1 MEEKRRDAAP
11 PATRFATADSTA
23 SEPTSTHHRAG
34 SVREEINRCYEL
46 INRLGRGV
54 VYLGSSRMGPGHSH
68 YVQAQELSKEAR
80 LPFWLP
86 YDEKLLPCLRIAN
99 LLDCTS
105 WSGAGPGLM
114 NAVTQGALQ
123 AGKPVGRFKIGKEAG
138 EWTASNYHPYLP
150 SENYLTCRFFSAM
163 KHGLVDVVVRNN
175 SLDKTVVVAL
185 LQSSIIIVYFDS
197 YIVVGHS
204 RSSFVRR
211 KACNM
216 GSETPP
222 DALSPSSTTCKQG
235 FIGSKDLRWREVEKA
250 IPLKKRRGDFDNN
263 MEENISDSNRKKT
276 NKIQSRS
283 SRTKMTKMNMA
294 WEQDDDEIIKDEEKE
309 VEEEVVAV
317 DEEGLIHGYFLSIW
331 DDALLLPST
340 L

>member
-1 MEEKRRDAAP
+1 MPLRLEIKEHKDPSAILWCLMQLY
-11 PATRFATADSTA
+11 
-23 SEPTSTHHRAG
+23 E
-34 SVREEINRCYEL
+34 VREEINRCYEL

-68 YVQAQELSKEAR
+68 YVQAQELSKE
-80 LPFWLP
+80 
-86 YDEKLLPCLRIAN
+86 IAN

-222 DALSPSSTTCKQG
+222 DALSPSSTTCKQ
-235 FIGSKDLRWREVEKA
+235 DLRWREVEKA

>member
-34 SVREEINRCYEL
+34 SPLRLEIKEHKDPSAILWCLMQLYEVREEINRCYEL

-68 YVQAQELSKEAR
+68 YVQAQELSKE
-80 LPFWLP
+80 
-86 YDEKLLPCLRIAN
+86 IAN

-150 SENYLTCRFFSAM
+150 SENYLTCR
-163 KHGLVDVVVRNN
+163 
-175 SLDKTVVVAL
+175 
-185 LQSSIIIVYFDS
+185 
-197 YIVVGHS
+197 
-204 RSSFVRR
+204 

-222 DALSPSSTTCKQG
+222 DALSPSSTTCKQ
-235 FIGSKDLRWREVEKA
+235 DLRWREVEKA

>member
-1 MEEKRRDAAP
+1 MPLRLEIK
-11 PATRFATADSTA
+11 
-23 SEPTSTHHRAG
+23 
-34 SVREEINRCYEL
+34 VREEINRCYEL

-68 YVQAQELSKEAR
+68 YVQAQELSKE
-80 LPFWLP
+80 
-86 YDEKLLPCLRIAN
+86 IAN

-150 SENYLTCRFFSAM
+150 SENYLTCR
-163 KHGLVDVVVRNN
+163 
-175 SLDKTVVVAL
+175 
-185 LQSSIIIVYFDS
+185 
-197 YIVVGHS
+197 
-204 RSSFVRR
+204 

-222 DALSPSSTTCKQG
+222 DALSPSSTTCKQ
-235 FIGSKDLRWREVEKA
+235 DLRWREVEKA

>member
-68 YVQAQELSKEAR
+68 YVQAQELSKE
-80 LPFWLP
+80 
-86 YDEKLLPCLRIAN
+86 IAN

-222 DALSPSSTTCKQG
+222 DALSPSSTTCKQ
-235 FIGSKDLRWREVEKA
+235 DLRWREVEKA